1 VAGLVGVD
9 LARLDLSQ
17 EVRHG
22 SSTDSAMTNAT
33 TTTSRAE
40 ITPAVS
46 MEAAVG
52 PPISAVTPV
61 PETARGTT
69 VSLR

>member
-1 VAGLVGVD
+1 
-9 LARLDLSQ
+9 
-17 EVRHG
+17 
-22 SSTDSAMTNAT
+22 
-33 TTTSRAE
+33 
-40 ITPAVS
+40 

-69 VSLR
+69 VSLS